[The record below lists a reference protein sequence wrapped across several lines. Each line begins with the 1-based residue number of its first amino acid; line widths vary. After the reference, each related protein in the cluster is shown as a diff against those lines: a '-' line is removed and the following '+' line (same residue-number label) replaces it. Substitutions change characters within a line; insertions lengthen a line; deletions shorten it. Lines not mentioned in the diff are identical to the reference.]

1 MTKNS
6 EHLQNQHLQNLLEQ
20 LSPEERQGEIL
31 KIQLP
36 ADTVLH
42 SRSPGKIHEA
52 VRETVT
58 ARAVGEALARARK
71 QAGLKAKEV
80 AFSLDVSG
88 PRVAQ
93 VESSSSNLTLSTLL
107 EHAQAVDCEVE
118 IVLRPRD
125 PKLPLVMTSLSRG
138 M

>member
-1 MTKNS
+1 MK
-6 EHLQNQHLQNLLEQ
+6 EHPQQLNPEHLQNLLEQ
-20 LSPEERQGEIL
+20 LLPEERQGQTL
-31 KIQLP
+31 KVRLP
-36 ADTVLH
+36 ADTSIR
-42 SRSPGKIHEA
+42 SRSPRAIGET

-58 ARAVGEALARARK
+58 AQAVGEALARARK

-80 AFSLDVSG
+80 AQTLEVSG

-93 VESSSSNLTLSTLL
+93 VESSDSNLTLSTLL
-107 EHAQAVDCEVE
+107 EHAQAVGCEVE

-138 M
+138 R